1 MSGIALIL
9 QARMGSTRYPGKAL
23 VDIAG
28 RTLLER
34 VMYRLERLFD
44 GPKVL
49 AIPDTERDDA
59 LVPVAAARGWGLF
72 RGSEV
77 DVLGRYA
84 GAAAGTG
91 AGAVIRATA
100 DNPLVHPLAVAGVAE
115 ELARGAACVGTR
127 GFPPG
132 ASVEGASSEALLAA
146 AAEATDAYDREHV
159 MPFLYK
165 HAERFAPRFVA
176 APPFAVTPRV
186 TVDTPE
192 DVARVRR
199 VFAVLGD
206 DPSFE
211 DVTDLLVREGMV
223 G

>member
-1 MSGIALIL
+1 MSGVALIL

-23 VDIAG
+23 VEIAG

-34 VMYRLERLFD
+34 VMHRLERLFD
-44 GPKVL
+44 GPKIL
-49 AIPDTERDDA
+49 AIPDVERDDA
-59 LVPVAAARGWGLF
+59 LVPIAVSRGWGLF
-72 RGSEV
+72 RGSET
-77 DVLGRYA
+77 DVLGRFA
-84 GAAAGTG
+84 GALAVTG

-100 DNPLVHPLAVAGVAE
+100 DNPLVHPLAVAGVRE
-115 ELARGAACVGTR
+115 ELERGAACVGTR

-132 ASVEGASSEALLAA
+132 ASVEGACAEALLTAA
-146 AAEATDAYDREHV
+146 SEATDPYDREHV

-165 HAERFAPRFVA
+165 HPERFSPRFVA

-192 DVARVRR
+192 DVSRVRR
-199 VFAVLGD
+199 IFEVLGD
-206 DPSFE
+206 DPAFE

>member
-1 MSGIALIL
+1 MSGVALIL

-28 RTLLER
+28 RSLLER

-59 LVPVAAARGWGLF
+59 LVPVAVSRGWGLY
-72 RGSEV
+72 RGSET

-84 GAAAGTG
+84 GALAVAG

-100 DNPLVHPLAVAGVAE
+100 DNPLVHPLAVAGVRE
-115 ELARGAACVGTR
+115 ELERGASCVGTR

-132 ASVEGASSEALLAA
+132 ASVEGASAEALLAA
-146 AAEATDAYDREHV
+146 AADATDPYDREHV

-165 HAERFAPRFVA
+165 HPERFPPRFVA

-192 DVARVRR
+192 DVDRSRR
-199 VFAVLGD
+199 VFSELGD
-206 DPSFE
+206 DPGFE
-211 DVTDLLVREGMV
+211 DVTALLVREGMI